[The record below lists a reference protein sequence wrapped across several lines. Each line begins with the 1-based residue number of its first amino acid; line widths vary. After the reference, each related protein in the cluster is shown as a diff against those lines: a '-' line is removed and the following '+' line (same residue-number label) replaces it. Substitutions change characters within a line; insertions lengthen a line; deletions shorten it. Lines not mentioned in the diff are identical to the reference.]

1 MNTIIASRKK
11 FYQDQNS
18 PSSDTSIKKI
28 NVNNIIIRKPEK
40 EKISSNDITNS
51 YQETKNSFEQC
62 QKCHKYEKEIESLVL
77 MKSDLEK
84 KYQEEKL
91 KNKLIEKKY
100 KTDTT
105 ISYNELNSTISS
117 LRQDILKKDVEIK
130 HLQEKAKEY
139 KNKYDKTLSEIETEK
154 NNFIL
159 NEENKLNVKSQ
170 EMNNIMNNTN
180 NQMREY
186 AKNNTE
192 LIGKI
197 NYLNE
202 IKYKLE
208 QENIKLKTDNDNY
221 NIMINKMDKINNE
234 LKCEKNLM
242 FSEIEKYKR
251 ELNILKENLDIKTKE
266 NDDNF
271 KKNELLKQDS
281 SKNLFIAR
289 NKQQELIETEI
300 NFEKLK
306 QENEQL
312 KNTITDLNNNINY
325 MKNTN
330 NMNDLLLK
338 KQLNENKILIQQNNE
353 LKQRLQFIEQEY
365 NKIKKIPKKDLDSE
379 NDLLNKNNILANENN
394 NQLDE
399 INKLTAQNEFLK
411 NYYFNHE
418 NELMKQKNMDNNIN
432 DNKKDDLI
440 NNNIANNTNNKIYNI
455 SINNISNSDQNYL
468 EEIKEYMKQK
478 INLEKEID
486 SYKNIITQL
495 TQEKTF
501 LSNQLLMK
509 TIHENELMLRIQ
521 EMENEEINN
530 KKELI
535 QKNIINTE
543 LEEQNIET
551 VSSNEKLSK
560 EIEKKKIMN
569 KSCVVAN
576 NSLKKLN
583 DDNQRQILNLNS
595 DIIVL
600 EKNNRDKE
608 EYIKELSEENSKQKN
623 EILKLK
629 KNNEVLYKIF
639 FCAIDTMD

>member
-11 FYQDQNS
+11 FYQEQNS
-18 PSSDTSIKKI
+18 PSSETSIKKI
-28 NVNNIIIRKPEK
+28 NMNNIIIQKLSN

-51 YQETKNSFEQC
+51 YQETKNSFDQC

-100 KTDTT
+100 KTETS

-130 HLQEKAKEY
+130 HLQEKAMEY

-221 NIMINKMDKINNE
+221 SIMINKMDKINNE
-234 LKCEKNLM
+234 LKCDKNIM
-242 FSEIEKYKR
+242 ISEIEKYKR
-251 ELNILKENLDIKTKE
+251 ELNILKENLDIKIKE
-266 NDDNF
+266 NDNNL
-271 KKNELLKQDS
+271 KNNELLKQDS

-289 NKQQELIETEI
+289 NKQQELIETEF
-300 NFEKLK
+300 NFQKLK

-312 KNTITDLNNNINY
+312 KNTIAELNNNINF
-325 MKNTN
+325 MKNSN

-338 KQLNENKILIQQNNE
+338 KQLNENKILIQENNE
-353 LKQRLQFIEQEY
+353 LKQRM
-365 NKIKKIPKKDLDSE
+365 
-379 NDLLNKNNILANENN
+379 
-394 NQLDE
+394 QL
-399 INKLTAQNEFLK
+399 KRFG
-411 NYYFNHE
+411 F
-418 NELMKQKNMDNNIN
+418 
-432 DNKKDDLI
+432 
-440 NNNIANNTNNKIYNI
+440 
-455 SINNISNSDQNYL
+455 
-468 EEIKEYMKQK
+468 
-478 INLEKEID
+478 
-486 SYKNIITQL
+486 
-495 TQEKTF
+495 
-501 LSNQLLMK
+501 
-509 TIHENELMLRIQ
+509 
-521 EMENEEINN
+521 
-530 KKELI
+530 
-535 QKNIINTE
+535 
-543 LEEQNIET
+543 
-551 VSSNEKLSK
+551 
-560 EIEKKKIMN
+560 
-569 KSCVVAN
+569 
-576 NSLKKLN
+576 
-583 DDNQRQILNLNS
+583 
-595 DIIVL
+595 
-600 EKNNRDKE
+600 
-608 EYIKELSEENSKQKN
+608 
-623 EILKLK
+623 
-629 KNNEVLYKIF
+629 
-639 FCAIDTMD
+639 

>member
-1 MNTIIASRKK
+1 MNTIISTKKK
-11 FYQDQNS
+11 FYQEQNIS
-18 PSSDTSIKKI
+18 SSDTSIKKI
-28 NVNNIIIRKPEK
+28 NTNNIIIQRPEK
-40 EKISSNDITNS
+40 AKISNNDMTNS
-51 YQETKNSFEQC
+51 YQDTLNSFDKC

-77 MKSDLEK
+77 MKSELEN

-91 KNKLIEKKY
+91 KNKLLEKKY
-100 KTDTT
+100 KTETT
-105 ISYNELNSTISS
+105 QSFNELNSTIAS
-117 LRQDILKKDVEIK
+117 LKHNIFKKDVEIK
-130 HLQEKAKEY
+130 HLQEKANEY

-154 NNFIL
+154 NNFIS
-159 NEENKLNVKSQ
+159 NENQKFNKKSQ
-170 EMNNIMNNTN
+170 EMSNIMNNTN
-180 NQMREY
+180 NQMVEY

-202 IKYKLE
+202 IKCKLE
-208 QENIKLKTDNDNY
+208 QENMKLRTENDNY
-221 NIMINKMDKINNE
+221 NTMLNKMNTINNE

-242 FSEIEKYKR
+242 ISEIEKYKR
-251 ELNILKENLDIKTKE
+251 ELNIIKENLDNKIKE
-266 NDDNF
+266 NDENF

-281 SKNLFIAR
+281 SKNLFIAV

-300 NFEKLK
+300 NFKKLKQDNEKLK
-306 QENEQL
+306 KSIE
-312 KNTITDLNNNINY
+312 DLNNNINF
-325 MKNTN
+325 MKNSN

-338 KQLNENKILIQQNNE
+338 KQLNENKTLIQENNE
-353 LKQRLQFIEQEY
+353 LKQRMHFIQKEY
-365 NKIKKIPKKDLDSE
+365 NKIQKIPKKDYVSE
-379 NDLLNKNNILANENN
+379 NDLINKNNILTNENS

-399 INKLTAQNEFLK
+399 INKLITQNEFLK

-418 NELMKQKNMDNNIN
+418 NEKIKQTKEIN
-432 DNKKDDLI
+432 I
-440 NNNIANNTNNKIYNI
+440 NNNLTNI
-455 SINNISNSDQNYL
+455 INNNEKTILKATSNSNNNQMNQNYL

-478 INLEKEID
+478 INLEKQID

-495 TQEKTF
+495 TQEKAI
-501 LSNQLLMK
+501 LSNQLMTK

-543 LEEQNIET
+543 LEEQNIENI
-551 VSSNEKLSK
+551 SSNEKLCK
-560 EIEKKKIMN
+560 EIERKKMMN

-595 DIIVL
+595 EIIVL
-600 EKNNRDKE
+600 EKYNRDKE
-608 EYIKELSEENSKQKN
+608 EYIKELNEENSKQKN
-623 EILKLK
+623 EILKLR
-629 KNNEVLYKIF
+629 KNNDVLYKI
-639 FCAIDTMD
+639 IYKNNNNNNSNI

>member
-1 MNTIIASRKK
+1 MNTIISTKKK
-11 FYQDQNS
+11 FYQEQNIS
-18 PSSDTSIKKI
+18 SSDTSIKKI
-28 NVNNIIIRKPEK
+28 NTNNIIIQRPEK
-40 EKISSNDITNS
+40 AKISNNDMTNS
-51 YQETKNSFEQC
+51 YQDTLNSFDKC

-77 MKSDLEK
+77 MKSELEN

-91 KNKLIEKKY
+91 KNKLLEKKY
-100 KTDTT
+100 KTETT
-105 ISYNELNSTISS
+105 QSFNELNSTIAS
-117 LRQDILKKDVEIK
+117 LKHNIFKKDVEIK
-130 HLQEKAKEY
+130 HLQEKANEY

-154 NNFIL
+154 NNFIS
-159 NEENKLNVKSQ
+159 NENQKFNKKSQ
-170 EMNNIMNNTN
+170 EMSNIMNNTN
-180 NQMREY
+180 NQMVEY

-202 IKYKLE
+202 IKCKLE
-208 QENIKLKTDNDNY
+208 QENMKLRTENDNY
-221 NIMINKMDKINNE
+221 NTMLNKMNTFNNE

-242 FSEIEKYKR
+242 ISEIEKYKR
-251 ELNILKENLDIKTKE
+251 ELNIIKENLDNKIKE
-266 NDDNF
+266 NDENF

-281 SKNLFIAR
+281 SKNLFIAV

-300 NFEKLK
+300 NFKKLK
-306 QENEQL
+306 QDNEQL
-312 KNTITDLNNNINY
+312 KKTIEDLNNNINF
-325 MKNTN
+325 MKNSN

-338 KQLNENKILIQQNNE
+338 KQLNENKILIQENNE
-353 LKQRLQFIEQEY
+353 LKQRMNFIQQEY
-365 NKIKKIPKKDLDSE
+365 NKIQKIPKKDYVSE
-379 NDLLNKNNILANENN
+379 NDLINKNNILTNENS

-399 INKLTAQNEFLK
+399 INKLITQNEFLK

-418 NELMKQKNMDNNIN
+418 NEKIKQTKEIN
-432 DNKKDDLI
+432 I
-440 NNNIANNTNNKIYNI
+440 NNNLTNI
-455 SINNISNSDQNYL
+455 INNNENTILKANSNSNNNQMNQNYL

-478 INLEKEID
+478 INLEKQID

-495 TQEKTF
+495 TQEKAI
-501 LSNQLLMK
+501 LSNQLMAK

-543 LEEQNIET
+543 LEEQNIENI
-551 VSSNEKLSK
+551 SSNEKLCK
-560 EIEKKKIMN
+560 EIERKKMMN

-595 DIIVL
+595 EIIVL
-600 EKNNRDKE
+600 EKYNRDKE
-608 EYIKELSEENSKQKN
+608 EYIKELNEENSKQKN
-623 EILKLK
+623 EILKLR
-629 KNNEVLYKIF
+629 KNNDVLYKI
-639 FCAIDTMD
+639 IYKNNNNNNSNI